1 MTYTNTRAKLTYA
14 VDNGG
19 SGYGSETALVNGA
32 TTADAIFA
40 AQDGG
45 EQLLCSSSDIAD
57 SKVRFQRWPK
67 LNARV
72 SYRIDE
78 IVDAGASVNTGATQT
93 VSVTAGSPTAEV
105 TVPHSIPLFGDPLPP
120 TLYDYKLYYLG
131 AEFTPMT

>member
-14 VDNGG
+14 VDPGG
-19 SGYGSETALVNGA
+19 AGYGAETQLVSDSTEAGVFN
-32 TTADAIFA
+32 

-57 SKVRFQRWPK
+57 STVRCQRWPN

-78 IVDAGASVNTGATQT
+78 IVNAGASINTGPTLT
-93 VSVTAGSPTAEV
+93 VSVTRASPTAEV
-105 TVPHSIPLFGDPLPP
+105 TVPHSIPLAGHPLPP